1 MVAIFL
7 EVVLIEIHQASIDQ
21 TSIVQQLQ
29 EIHQTSFNKTSFNQ
43 TSLIQQ
49 LQGVDLSL
57 QILVLVM
64 ALVFGNRH
72 MDVLTLM
79 EVDFIAQQLVKILL
93 ASIQVQLIDVMP
105 LSKEVELVWV

>member
-29 EIHQTSFNKTSFNQ
+29 EIHQTSINKTSFNQ

-64 ALVFGNRH
+64 ALVFGSQP
-72 MDVLTLM
+72 MDVITLM
-79 EVDFIAQQLVKILL
+79 EVDFIAQQRIDAAVFILQQLVNVGI
-93 ASIQVQLIDVMP
+93 
-105 LSKEVELVWV
+105 LSKEVYKV

>member
-1 MVAIFL
+1 MVVIFL

-29 EIHQTSFNKTSFNQ
+29 EINQTSIDKTSFNQ

-49 LQGVDLSL
+49 LQGVGNILVQHLRAIHQTSL

-64 ALVFGNRH
+64 ALVFGSRH
-72 MDVLTLM
+72 MDVLGLM
-79 EVDFIAQQLVKILL
+79 EVDFIAQQ
-93 ASIQVQLIDVMP
+93 
-105 LSKEVELVWV
+105 